1 MSGIIFILSENKYK
15 LSRFFKLGRHHKSC
29 LEPKI
34 IKRFKDQVSITRENK
49 TEKKLFHTSTFSNNG
64 CKTYMSDET
73 NYLSI

>member
-15 LSRFFKLGRHHKSC
+15 LSRFFKLGRHQDSC

-49 TEKKLFHTSTFSNNG
+49 TEKNFN
-64 CKTYMSDET
+64 
-73 NYLSI
+73 IQ